1 MRGLQHSRGLGVPD
15 HISRAYQR
23 RVQGRSPRRS
33 QLCRASRGADVH
45 LGRIGT
51 GGGPVTSTSENGSV
65 QVGILGVGAIT
76 QIVHLPILSERLD
89 VDLVAVSDPDHLK
102 AETLGARFGVPRV
115 LSNEEIL
122 SDDQIQAAVIC
133 TPNHLHES
141 LAIEAL
147 ERGKHVL
154 VEKPLAMSAEG
165 VRRVLDAAEASGR
178 HLSVGMHHRF
188 RPDVGALADFV
199 AGGELGDIYTV
210 RANSL
215 TQSMPAVAST
225 WRQEPEEA
233 GGGALMDLGV
243 PILDL
248 AFWLVDYP
256 RITRVTAVF
265 RRGEAE
271 VEEAATVFA
280 VSESGIAFSVE
291 VSWNL
296 FAEADRHRARVMGTE
311 GSGSLPP
318 LNINKQLGGRPT
330 DVTPRQPKARGG
342 EHRFQNAYRR
352 LLDQFVRAV
361 LGEGD
366 FSAPVEQVHLMEV
379 VSAAYQSAR
388 EGREIYLGED

>member
-1 MRGLQHSRGLGVPD
+1 M
-15 HISRAYQR
+15 
-23 RVQGRSPRRS
+23 
-33 QLCRASRGADVH
+33 
-45 LGRIGT
+45 
-51 GGGPVTSTSENGSV
+51 
-65 QVGILGVGAIT
+65 
-76 QIVHLPILSERLD
+76 
-89 VDLVAVSDPDHLK
+89 
-102 AETLGARFGVPRV
+102 
-115 LSNEEIL
+115 
-122 SDDQIQAAVIC
+122 
-133 TPNHLHES
+133 
-141 LAIEAL
+141 
-147 ERGKHVL
+147 
-154 VEKPLAMSAEG
+154 
-165 VRRVLDAAEASGR
+165 
-178 HLSVGMHHRF
+178 
-188 RPDVGALADFV
+188 

-265 RRGEAE
+265 RSGETE